1 MSAAIQQKIVE
12 QLRVRPLSKGALRA
26 IIGCSPAELAASVQ
40 SLRYQG
46 KLAWD
51 ALELSPSMIEQDAA
65 PCAAGDGSAGVCESA
80 AEPSSI
86 ACADGSPRA
95 DCSQSSGSS
104 KVPEAEDGDV
114 RNTLSAPPSSNLS
127 SEPPQPIQPPA
138 ATEAPGS
145 AEPGVRDGADSL
157 IESGAAPSAPS
168 GPDDEDDEDYPGGV
182 NDAAPALQ
190 PQRPFS
196 ADRHRAG
203 VHAAATR
210 AAAKR
215 LPIPAHEPEVAREVR
230 EEAEELR
237 ARRNRARSTGTVRIP
252 LDLTRKFDLPDMNFS
267 EAIGSMLSDT
277 PQSVMRAVSRKHVDL
292 WRRCI
297 LLGRA
302 TGKSPMQALYSA
314 LEAGLEQL
322 EPQMEVSDGA

>member
-12 QLRVRPLSKGALRA
+12 LLRVRPLSKGDLRTL
-26 IIGCSPAELAASVQ
+26 IGCSPAELAAAAL
-40 SLRYQG
+40 SLRYAG
-46 KLAWD
+46 KMSWD
-51 ALELSPSMIEQDAA
+51 SLELSPSMMDTRSSPAT
-65 PCAAGDGSAGVCESA
+65 CSA
-80 AEPSSI
+80 AAEAEGAAASPAPSK
-86 ACADGSPRA
+86 DT
-95 DCSQSSGSS
+95 SGSS
-104 KVPEAEDGDV
+104 KVPEAEGGVV
-114 RNTLSAPPSSNLS
+114 RNSLSASPPS
-127 SEPPQPIQPPA
+127 
-138 ATEAPGS
+138 TTDAPGS
-145 AEPGVRDGADSL
+145 AELGVGDGADSL

-182 NDAAPALQ
+182 NDVAPGLQ
-190 PQRPFS
+190 PQRPFN

-210 AAAKR
+210 AAAKP
-215 LPIPAHEPEVAREVR
+215 LPIPAHEPEVARQVR

-237 ARRNRARSTGTVRIP
+237 SRRNRARSTGTVRIP

-314 LEAGLEQL
+314 LEGGLEQL
-322 EPQMEVSDGA
+322 EPAFSDGPSEPTVAGREVSDGA